1 MICTASRTGGQKCK
15 AHAIAGAT
23 VCRVHG
29 GSAPQVIDAARRRIL
44 AAADPVAARLISI
57 ALNKKTKH
65 PDAMVA
71 IREVLNRA
79 GLVAVQAGPAAGP
92 DNGQLLWEEFVQ
104 IHRRVSD
111 PAK

>member
-1 MICTASRTGGQKCK
+1 MVCTAKRSGGQPCK
-15 AHAIAGAT
+15 AYAINGGS

-29 GSAPQVIDAARRRIL
+29 GAAPQVLDAARRRLL

-65 PDAMVA
+65 PDAMAA

-79 GLVAVQAGPAAGP
+79 GLTPVAAGPAAP
-92 DNGQLLWEEFVQ
+92 DNGQVLWEEFIQ

-111 PAK
+111 AQ